1 MDNSSNH
8 KTVTLKSETRIML
21 WALEYYAKVLRRDAV
36 KYGDY
41 KKIDP
46 ILSQVLVLRRI
57 LKGLL
62 KPKDEDDK

>member
-1 MDNSSNH
+1 
-8 KTVTLKSETRIML
+8 ML
-21 WALEYYAKVLRRDAV
+21 RALEYYAKVLRRYAV

>member
-8 KTVTLKSETRIML
+8 KTVTLNSETRIML
-21 WALEYYAKVLRRDAV
+21 RALEYYAKVLRRYAV